1 MIIGWLFILRHFDD
15 LTELRN
21 FANALKEIS
30 FQDERRLVGERTDV
44 GQPQPSPSKKGGKRG
59 GAGRPR
65 GSCKGGRGGL
75 GGPGTGGA
83 GGDGGA
89 ALV

>member
-1 MIIGWLFILRHFDD
+1 MILDWLFILRHFDD

-21 FANALKEIS
+21 FANALREIS
-30 FQDERRLVGERTDV
+30 FPDERLLVGERNAV
-44 GQPQPSPSKKGGKRG
+44 GQTQPSPSKKGGKRG
-59 GAGRPR
+59 GAG
-65 GSCKGGRGGL
+65 SCKGGRGGL
-75 GGPGTGGA
+75 GGPGRGGA